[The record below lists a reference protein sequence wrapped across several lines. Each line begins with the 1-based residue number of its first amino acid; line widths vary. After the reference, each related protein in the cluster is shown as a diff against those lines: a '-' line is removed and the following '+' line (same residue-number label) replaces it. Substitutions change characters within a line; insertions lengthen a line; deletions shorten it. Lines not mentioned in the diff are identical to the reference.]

1 MISELTADWLSNLT
15 YIIAFAVAL
24 IKLIEI
30 LLHVALS
37 GSPARPNQGRQVR
50 ITQNQVAALL
60 AVIRQPSL
68 RQQRIRQQII
78 LERVGIGLGP
88 FMLAYGVALSCYLPF
103 MIPRITPFWPIILA
117 DAFMLTFG
125 GWVLWRAITNIS
137 RLRNGQNSSQARHSS
152 ITVRD
157 NFTNLVMQC
166 IAALLNMGADIT
178 SLDAHGGSIEAELGT
193 GRLAIT
199 IRPTDED
206 LDHQIQVLS
215 DSYLPTASI
224 GGRRNSEN
232 IARFTQE
239 FFSVR

>member
-1 MISELTADWLSNLT
+1 MNANWLSYLT

-30 LLHVALS
+30 LLRVTLS
-37 GSPARPNQGRQVR
+37 GSLMRPNQERQIR
-50 ITQNQVAALL
+50 LTQNQVSALL
-60 AVIRQPSL
+60 AVNRQPRL
-68 RQQRIRQQII
+68 RQQRVRQQII
-78 LERVGIGLGP
+78 VERTVVILDSV
-88 FMLAYGVALSCYLPF
+88 MLAYGIALLCYLPF
-103 MIPRITPFWPIILA
+103 MIHTITTFWPIVLGAAFILS
-117 DAFMLTFG
+117 LG
-125 GWVLWRAITNIS
+125 GLGLRQAITNKS
-137 RLRNGQNSSQARHSS
+137 RLRNGQNSPQARHSN
-152 ITVRD
+152 ITLHD
-157 NFTNLVMQC
+157 NFTNLVLQC

-199 IRPTDED
+199 IQPTDKG

-224 GGRRNSEN
+224 GGQRNSEN

-239 FFSVR
+239 LFSVR